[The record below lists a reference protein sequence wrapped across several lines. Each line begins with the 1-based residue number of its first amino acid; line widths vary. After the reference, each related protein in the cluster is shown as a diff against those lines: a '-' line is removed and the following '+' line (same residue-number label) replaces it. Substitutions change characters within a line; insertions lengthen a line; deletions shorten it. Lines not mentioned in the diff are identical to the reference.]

1 MIKCNLTAGF
11 YSRGLCATIFTSL
24 ITNMVALL
32 M

>member
-11 YSRGLCATIFTSL
+11 YSRGSCATSFTSL
-24 ITNMVALL
+24 MTDTVALL